1 VLPSLPSLPSLSST
15 AGRDPAVAGE
25 KAARLARAAAAG
37 LPVLPGWVVPASSS
51 AAAILAGADALAARG
66 RSRAVLTASSWP
78 APEVAPPG
86 GSRSW
91 VVRSSTPLDGDPRW
105 AGAFASY
112 LDVDDA
118 ILGAAVRG
126 CWASVFAADPLGRAA
141 ALGVSPGAVR
151 VAALIQ
157 PFVRLA
163 AGGIACREPDGTV
176 TVTGVSGSPAGLL
189 AGRRPA
195 ADLDPRVVAPASALA
210 QASAGATG
218 DTRVEWGWDGSTTWL
233 LQSSPAPAVEAASVV
248 PAFAGE
254 APRLLAL
261 ARTVASFR
269 GSLADELVVPWALGA
284 DREVVAEP
292 LSVANPLLAL
302 DEARRMAASLTSD
315 VWRLPLD
322 AAIAA
327 ADEAARRLLAGD
339 VVELPHSPGTRGRR
353 IMGLLSAVGD
363 HLARA
368 GVLSDARLMWRLSSA
383 EVERALHDGARRS
396 PAVGPDRWEPFV
408 AGVALQYG
416 SRHRGVAAAPGLG
429 AGLVHVVDH
438 AAPPPRAVL
447 AARLPLPQ
455 LAPLLWR
462 ASAIVTAG
470 GSPAAHLFEVAR
482 SLGIAAAAG
491 VDLPDGAVAAVDGGV
506 VAVLPPSAPIAE
518 VA

>member
-1 VLPSLPSLPSLSST
+1 MLPSLPSLSSS

-37 LPVLPGWVVPASSS
+37 LPVLPAWVVPASSS

-112 LDVDDA
+112 LDVDGA
-118 ILGAAVRG
+118 TLGAAVRG
-126 CWASVFAADPLGRAA
+126 CWASVFAADPVGRAA

-189 AGRRPA
+189 AGRRPTA
-195 ADLDPRVVAPASALA
+195 GLDPRVVASASALA
-210 QASAGATG
+210 QASADATG

-233 LQSSPAPAVEAASVV
+233 LQSSPAARVEPASVV
-248 PAFAGE
+248 SAFAGE
-254 APRLLAL
+254 APRLVAL

-269 GSLADELVVPWALGA
+269 GPLADELVIPWALTT

-292 LSVANPLLAL
+292 LSVTDPLVAL
-302 DEARRMAASLTSD
+302 GEARRLAASLTSD
-315 VWRLPLD
+315 VWHLRVD
-322 AAIAA
+322 SATAA
-327 ADEAARRLLAGD
+327 ADDAARR
-339 VVELPHSPGTRGRR
+339 R
-353 IMGLLSAVGD
+353 IVGLLSAVGN
-363 HLARA
+363 HLART
-368 GVLSDARLMWRLSSA
+368 GVLSDARLVWRLSSA
-383 EVERALHDGARRS
+383 EVERALRDGARRS

-408 AGVALQYG
+408 AGVAFRYG
-416 SRHRGVAAAPGLG
+416 SRRRGVAAAPGLG
-429 AGLVHVVDH
+429 AGPVHVVAGA
-438 AAPPPRAVL
+438 AAPPARAVL
-447 AARLPLPQ
+447 AAGLPLPQ

-462 ASAIVTAG
+462 ASAIVSAG

-482 SLGIAAAAG
+482 SLGIPAAVG
-491 VDLPDGAVAAVDGGV
+491 VDLPDGAVVAVDGGV
-506 VAVLPPSAPIAE
+506 VAVLSPSAPIAV

>member
-1 VLPSLPSLPSLSST
+1 MLPSLSSS
-15 AGRDPAVAGE
+15 AARDPAVAGE

-66 RSRAVLTASSWP
+66 RPRAVLAASSWP
-78 APEVAPPG
+78 APEVALPE

-91 VVRSSTPLDGDPRW
+91 VVRSSTPLDSDPRW

-118 ILGAAVRG
+118 TLGAAVRG
-126 CWASVFAADPLGRAA
+126 CWASVFAADPVGRAA

-163 AGGIACREPDGTV
+163 AGGIACRETDGAV
-176 TVTGVSGSPAGLL
+176 TVTGVGGSPAGLL

-195 ADLDPRVVAPASALA
+195 ADLDPRVVASASALA
-210 QASAGATG
+210 HASADATG
-218 DTRVEWGWDGSTTWL
+218 DPRVEWGWDGSTTWL
-233 LQSSPAPAVEAASVV
+233 LQSSPAPAPAPGVETASVV
-248 PAFAGE
+248 SAFAGE
-254 APRLLAL
+254 APRLIAL

-269 GSLADELVVPWALGA
+269 GPLADELVVPWALAA
-284 DREVVAEP
+284 DREVVTEP
-292 LSVANPLLAL
+292 LSVADPLVAL
-302 DEARRMAASLTSD
+302 DEARRLAASLTSD
-315 VWRLPLD
+315 VWRLRVD
-322 AAIAA
+322 AATAA

-339 VVELPHSPGTRGRR
+339 AVELPNGQDARGHR
-353 IMGLLSAVGD
+353 IVGLLSAVGN
-363 HLARA
+363 HLART
-368 GVLSDARLMWRLSSA
+368 GVLSDASLVWRVSSA
-383 EVERALHDGARRS
+383 EVERALRDGARRS

-408 AGVALQYG
+408 AGVALTYG
-416 SRHRGVAAAPGLG
+416 ARRRGVAAAPGLG
-429 AGLVHVVDH
+429 AGPVHVVGG
-438 AAPPPRAVL
+438 AAPPPARAVL
-447 AARLPLPQ
+447 AAGLPLPQ

-482 SLGIAAAAG
+482 SLGIPAAVG
-491 VDLPDGAVAAVDGGV
+491 VDLPDGAVAAVDGGA
-506 VAVLPPSAPIAE
+506 VAVLPPSAPIAG

>member
-1 VLPSLPSLPSLSST
+1 MLPSLPSLSSS
-15 AGRDPAVAGE
+15 AGRDPAFAGE

-78 APEVAPPG
+78 PPEVAPPG

-91 VVRSSTPLDGDPRW
+91 VVRSSTPLDSDPRW

-118 ILGAAVRG
+118 TLGAAVRG
-126 CWASVFAADPLGRAA
+126 CWASVFAADPLERAA

-195 ADLDPRVVAPASALA
+195 ADLDPRVVASASALA
-210 QASAGATG
+210 HVSADATG

-233 LQSSPAPAVEAASVV
+233 LQSSPAPPRVEAAPVV

-254 APRLLAL
+254 APRLVAL
-261 ARTVASFR
+261 ARTAAAFR
-269 GSLADELVVPWALGA
+269 GPLADELVVPWALAA

-292 LSVANPLLAL
+292 PSVANPLLAL
-302 DEARRMAASLTSD
+302 DEARRLAASLTSD

-339 VVELPHSPGTRGRR
+339 AVELPHRPGTRGRR
-353 IMGLLSAVGD
+353 IVGLLSAVGN

-368 GVLSDARLMWRLSSA
+368 GVLSDARLVWRLSSA
-383 EVERALHDGARRS
+383 EVERALRDGARRS

-416 SRHRGVAAAPGLG
+416 SRRRGVAAAPGLG

-438 AAPPPRAVL
+438 AAPPPARAVL
-447 AARLPLPQ
+447 AAGPPLPQ

-462 ASAIVTAG
+462 ASAIITAS

-482 SLGIAAAAG
+482 SLGIPAAVG
-491 VDLPDGAVAAVDGGV
+491 IDLPDGAVAAVDGGV
-506 VAVLPPSAPIAE
+506 VAILPPSAPIAV